1 MYMKKIIAFGLMAIV
16 SVFVFVSCSS
26 SDNTPKGGYLKD
38 VSYDVQAVR
47 NSPDIEGELKTVK
60 AIAVWKQPDAHG
72 VSEHVHIVFSDETY
86 AEFVYFND
94 YRNMKHHSPFYVSEG
109 DICVIKVADDRVTFI
124 ENKTKQETMDEYNR
138 KSRF

>member
-1 MYMKKIIAFGLMAIV
+1 MKKIIAFGLMAIV

-86 AEFVYFND
+86 AEFADNEQEI
-94 YRNMKHHSPFYVSEG
+94 S
-109 DICVIKVADDRVTFI
+109 CIKLTNSYSNLIILRGTSKFFCAPPRSLQDT
-124 ENKTKQETMDEYNR
+124 
-138 KSRF
+138 

>member
-1 MYMKKIIAFGLMAIV
+1 MDKFTKICLLVILLVGMLW
-16 SVFVFVSCSS
+16 SCS
-26 SDNTPKGGYLKD
+26 DDNNTPKSGYVKD
-38 VSYDVQAVR
+38 VSYDISYAKS
-47 NSPDIEGELKTVK
+47 SPDIAGEVKTVK

-86 AEFVYFND
+86 AEFVFFND